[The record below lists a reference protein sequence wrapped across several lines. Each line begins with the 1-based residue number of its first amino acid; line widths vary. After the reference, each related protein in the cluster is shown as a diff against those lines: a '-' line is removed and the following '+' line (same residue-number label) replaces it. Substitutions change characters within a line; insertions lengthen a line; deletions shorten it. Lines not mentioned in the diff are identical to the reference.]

1 MPIYILIAVFVVA
14 MSLFFFTMQARWQAE
29 TEMERAR
36 FDAAAQADRMRSHRY
51 HHVCDRCRTE
61 VRSDWIVRRCVACR
75 KPYAALD
82 GTSA

>member
-1 MPIYILIAVFVVA
+1 MSIYILIAVFVVA
-14 MSLFFFTMQARWQAE
+14 MGLFFLVQARRRAE
-29 TEMERAR
+29 TEIERTR
-36 FDAAAQADRMRSHRY
+36 SDAAARADRMRSHRY
-51 HHVCDRCRTE
+51 RQVCDRCRTE